1 MRSAGDEDARRLAL
15 LSRIVTVLF
24 VFLLFPSFS
33 CLFFKRPYPLIKI
46 PTLLL
51 FHLPTTNMYIFKIV
65 RPTAKSSLIIT
76 AADARAR
83 EEGEA
88 RSSHLEG
95 QPQFHL
101 WVIRF

>member
-24 VFLLFPSFS
+24 VFLFFFRPFLVFFLDGRIQSSKSPRFS
-33 CLFFKRPYPLIKI
+33 SS
-46 PTLLL
+46 
-51 FHLPTTNMYIFKIV
+51 HNNMYIFKTV
-65 RPTAKSSLIIT
+65 RPTATSSFIIT

-83 EEGEA
+83 EEEEA

-101 WVIRF
+101 WVIRV